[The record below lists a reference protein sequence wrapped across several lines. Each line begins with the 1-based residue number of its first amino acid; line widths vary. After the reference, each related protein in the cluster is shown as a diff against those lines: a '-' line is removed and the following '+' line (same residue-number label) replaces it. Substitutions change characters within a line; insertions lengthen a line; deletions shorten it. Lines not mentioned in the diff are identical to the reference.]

1 MAREQFEAD
10 YVAGVE
16 DSISKSKRSA
26 DRARIGYIVLRII
39 LVVSTA
45 LVPALVVSSHTNW
58 ATAISVVVAIA
69 TGLDTQFPLGEE
81 WRHFRSTQM
90 GFDRLLREYEYRNA
104 VIQSGGKV
112 GAIANAED
120 NFEEFVADVES
131 LRLAET
137 GSFFRFR
144 IKEAKSTGSRKG

>member
-16 DSISKSKRSA
+16 ESIVKSKRSA

-39 LVVSTA
+39 LVISTA

-81 WRHFRSTQM
+81 WRHFRSTQLS
-90 GFDRLLREYEYRNA
+90 FERLLREFDYRKA
-104 VIQSGGKV
+104 VIQSGGKA
-112 GAIANAED
+112 GAIANEGD
-120 NFEEFVADVES
+120 NFEEFVKDVEL
-131 LRLAET
+131 LRLSET
-137 GSFFRFR
+137 GGFFRFR
-144 IKEAKSTGSRKG
+144 IKEAQSSGSRKG